1 MKTADALLNP
11 APDFSTPLEL
21 LHACHGRIE
30 KQCDT
35 LLKLP
40 GHLAAHGVDDQAIQA
55 AAAILKYFTTAARH
69 HHEDEEQDLFPM
81 VRRHAESNAN
91 ARMVALLDTLALQ
104 HRDMEAAWGRMQ
116 PWLESLAQGEVTA
129 FASTDIEGFVALYQA
144 HIAQEESAL
153 LPYARAALGAEQ
165 LTLLG
170 DRMAARRGVKLD
182 GERLV

>member
-1 MKTADALLNP
+1 MTISDALLTP

-30 KQCDT
+30 KQCAT

-40 GHLAAHGVDDQAIQA
+40 GHLAAHGVDDQASQA

-81 VRRHAESNAN
+81 VRTHAEANAN
-91 ARMVALLDTLALQ
+91 ARMMALLDNLALQ

-116 PWLESLAQGEVTA
+116 LWLESLAHPNATPS
-129 FASTDIEGFVALYQA
+129 ASPDIEGFVALYRA
-144 HIAQEESAL
+144 HIVQEESEL
-153 LPYARAALGAEQ
+153 LPYARTALGAEQ

-170 DRMAARRGVKLD
+170 DRMAARRGVKPD